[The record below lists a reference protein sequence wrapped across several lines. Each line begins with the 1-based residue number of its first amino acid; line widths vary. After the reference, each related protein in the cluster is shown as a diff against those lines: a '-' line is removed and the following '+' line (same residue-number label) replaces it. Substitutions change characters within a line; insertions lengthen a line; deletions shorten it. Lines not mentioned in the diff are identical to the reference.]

1 MKIIYVHHAE
11 RDFNDINLR
20 QLDDITLDGV
30 KDADLLSSKIAKLN
44 VTKIITSSYLRCKH
58 TAEILNKNLSVDI
71 IYEDRFNEFKK
82 GETIEEFLKR
92 NIDAI
97 EDIINA
103 YNDSDNIICVTSGV
117 NLTAFICHYYNINYD
132 NKTPLVQAFSTSPVI
147 FEYKTT
153 INN

>member
-11 RDFNDINLR
+11 RDFSNLNDINLR

-82 GETIEEFLKR
+82 GETIE
-92 NIDAI
+92 
-97 EDIINA
+97 DIINE

-117 NLTAFICHYYNINYD
+117 NLTAFICHYYKINYD

-147 FEYKTT
+147 FEYKK
-153 INN
+153 

>member
-11 RDFNDINLR
+11 RDFSNLNDINLR

-71 IYEDRFNEFKK
+71 IYEDRFN
-82 GETIEEFLKR
+82 
-92 NIDAI
+92 
-97 EDIINA
+97 
-103 YNDSDNIICVTSGV
+103 
-117 NLTAFICHYYNINYD
+117 
-132 NKTPLVQAFSTSPVI
+132 
-147 FEYKTT
+147 
-153 INN
+153 